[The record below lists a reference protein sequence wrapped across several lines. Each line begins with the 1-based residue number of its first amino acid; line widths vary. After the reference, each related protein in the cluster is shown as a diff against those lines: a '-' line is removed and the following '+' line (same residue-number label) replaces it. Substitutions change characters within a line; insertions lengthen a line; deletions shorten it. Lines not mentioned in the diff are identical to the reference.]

1 MKIIA
6 ILILSIFVN
15 SNSSYSQSITKLN
28 SYAAVRGVFNK
39 DLNKYEYKTPVFE
52 DNLIN
57 ITSSHIYVNDR
68 VNSIYKIVN
77 DFPLASREVM
87 YSVNAIDQDQRK
99 CIISIMR
106 LEGDD
111 SLHLTILYT
120 NVVVYL
126 YHLTNK

>member
-1 MKIIA
+1 MKKLIA
-6 ILILSIFVN
+6 IFLFSIITNFA
-15 SNSSYSQSITKLN
+15 YSQSISKLN
-28 SYAAVRGVFNK
+28 SYAAVRGEYNPVNK
-39 DLNKYEYKTPVFE
+39 KYIYKTPVIE
-52 DNLIN
+52 DNIIN
-57 ITSSHIYVNDR
+57 ITSTHIYVNDR

-77 DFPLASREVM
+77 DFPLASREVI

>member
-1 MKIIA
+1 MKKLIA
-6 ILILSIFVN
+6 IFLLSIITNFA
-15 SNSSYSQSITKLN
+15 YSQSISKLY
-28 SYAAVRGVFNK
+28 SYAAVRGEYNTVNK
-39 DLNKYEYKTPVFE
+39 KYIYRTAVIE
-52 DNLIN
+52 DNVIN
-57 ITSSHIYVNDR
+57 ITSTHIYVNDR

-77 DFPLASREVM
+77 DFPLASREII

-106 LEGDD
+106 LEDDD

>member
-1 MKIIA
+1 MKKLLATFIF
-6 ILILSIFVN
+6 ILIYVL
-15 SNSSYSQSITKLN
+15 SYSQNYTKLT
-28 SYAAVRGVFNK
+28 SYAAVRGEYNLDK
-39 DLNKYEYKTPVFE
+39 KKYEYRLPVIE
-52 DNLIN
+52 DNVIN
-57 ITSSHIYVNDR
+57 ITASYIYVNDR

-77 DFPLASREVM
+77 DFPLASREII
-87 YSVNAIDQDQRK
+87 YSVNCIDQDQRK